1 MGVETPGSQSS
12 LHRANLE
19 RVVRAVRMAGSLT
32 QAEIARSTG
41 LSAATVSNIVR
52 ELKDG
57 GTVEVTPTSAGG
69 RRARSVSLSGDA
81 GIVVGVDFGHTHLR
95 VAIGNLAHQVLA
107 EEAEPLDVDASASQ
121 GLDRAEQL
129 VSRLITASGLS
140 QDKVVGV
147 GLGVPAPIDV
157 ETGTLGSTAI
167 LPGWAGTNP
176 RDDLAQRLGVP
187 VHVDNDA
194 NLGALGE
201 LVWGSGRGVADLAY
215 IKVADGVGAGLVIS
229 GKIYRGPGGTAGEI
243 GHITLDESG
252 PVCRCG
258 NRGCLETFTAARY
271 VLPLLQSSHGA
282 DLTVERGQLAPA
294 RATPASR
301 PSPESAPPTKASSSG
316 SGKSVQV
323 TRPHDAQGL
332 GIATVYQDLALCD
345 NIDVVGNLFLGR
357 EILRAGV
364 LDEVEMERRSRELL
378 QTLSIRIPSVRIP
391 IASLSGGQRQTV
403 AIARSMLG
411 EPKLVILDEP
421 TAALGVEQTAQVLDL
436 VERLRDRG
444 LAVILISHNMAD
456 VKAVADRVAVLR
468 LGRNNGIFDVKTT
481 SQEEIISAITGA
493 TDNAVT
499 RAQGA

>member
-1 MGVETPGSQSS
+1 MCVETPGSQSS

-52 ELKDG
+52 ELKDS

-95 VAIGNLAHQVLA
+95 VAVGNLAHQVLA
-107 EEAEPLDVDASASQ
+107 EEAEPLDVDASSAQ

-129 VSRLITASGLS
+129 VSRLIAGTGLS

-176 RDDLAQRLGVP
+176 REDLAQRLGVP

-229 GKIYRGPGGTAGEI
+229 GQIYRGPGGTAGEI

-258 NRGCLETFTAARY
+258 NRGCLETFAAARY
-271 VLPLLQSSHGA
+271 VLPLLHSAHGA
-282 DLTVERGQLAPA
+282 DLTIERMVQLARDGDPGCRRVIA
-294 RATPASR
+294 DVGRHI
-301 PSPESAPPTKASSSG
+301 G
-316 SGKSVQV
+316 SGVANLCNLINPSRMV
-323 TRPHDAQGL
+323 L
-332 GIATVYQDLALCD
+332 GGHLAEAGEL
-345 NIDVVGNLFLGR
+345 VLGP
-357 EILRAGV
+357 
-364 LDEVEMERRSRELL
+364 D
-378 QTLSIRIPSVRIP
+378 P
-391 IASLSGGQRQTV
+391 
-403 AIARSMLG
+403 
-411 EPKLVILDEP
+411 
-421 TAALGVEQTAQVLDL
+421 
-436 VERLRDRG
+436 
-444 LAVILISHNMAD
+444 
-456 VKAVADRVAVLR
+456 R
-468 LGRNNGIFDVKTT
+468 LGRAVRHP
-481 SQEEIISAITGA
+481 ERRPSAGRDARGA
-493 TDNAVT
+493 RRPGRGAGRPRAGAERDGRLDAAGGRAVGGHPGARLSHEPAVQRRR
-499 RAQGA
+499 RAPPYAWRRAPPYARRRAPPSPYAGPP

>member
-95 VAIGNLAHQVLA
+95 VAVGNLAHQVLA
-107 EEAEPLDVDASASQ
+107 EEAEPLDVDASSAQ

-129 VSRLITASGLS
+129 VSRLIAGTGLS

-229 GKIYRGPGGTAGEI
+229 GQIYRGPGGTAGEI

-258 NRGCLETFTAARY
+258 NRGCLETFAAARY
-271 VLPLLQSSHGA
+271 VLPLLHSAHGA
-282 DLTVERGQLAPA
+282 DLTIERMVQLARDGDPGCRRVIADVGRHIGSGVANLCNLINPSRMVLGGHLAEAGELVLGPIRESVA
-294 RATPASR
+294 RYAIPSAARQLAVMPGALGGRAEVLGALALVLSEMGDSTLLEGALSAGTPA
-301 PSPESAPPTKASSSG
+301 
-316 SGKSVQV
+316 
-323 TRPHDAQGL
+323 
-332 GIATVYQDLALCD
+332 LA
-345 NIDVVGNLFLGR
+345 
-357 EILRAGV
+357 
-364 LDEVEMERRSRELL
+364 
-378 QTLSIRIPSVRIP
+378 
-391 IASLSGGQRQTV
+391 
-403 AIARSMLG
+403 
-411 EPKLVILDEP
+411 
-421 TAALGVEQTAQVLDL
+421 
-436 VERLRDRG
+436 
-444 LAVILISHNMAD
+444 
-456 VKAVADRVAVLR
+456 
-468 LGRNNGIFDVKTT
+468 
-481 SQEEIISAITGA
+481 
-493 TDNAVT
+493 
-499 RAQGA
+499 

>member
-1 MGVETPGSQSS
+1 METPGSQSS

-95 VAIGNLAHQVLA
+95 VAVGNLAHQVLA
-107 EEAEPLDVDASASQ
+107 EEAEPLDVDASSAQ

-129 VSRLITASGLS
+129 VSRLIAGTGLS

-229 GKIYRGPGGTAGEI
+229 GQIYRGPGGTAGEI

-258 NRGCLETFTAARY
+258 NRGCLETFAAARY
-271 VLPLLQSSHGA
+271 ILPLLRSSHGA
-282 DLTVERGQLAPA
+282 DLTIERMVQLARDGDPGCRRVIADVGRHIGSGVANLCNLINPSRMVLGGHLAEAGELVLGPIRESVA
-294 RATPASR
+294 RYAIPSAARQLAVMPGALGGRAEVLGALALVLSEMGDSTLLEGALSAGTPA
-301 PSPESAPPTKASSSG
+301 
-316 SGKSVQV
+316 
-323 TRPHDAQGL
+323 
-332 GIATVYQDLALCD
+332 LA
-345 NIDVVGNLFLGR
+345 
-357 EILRAGV
+357 
-364 LDEVEMERRSRELL
+364 
-378 QTLSIRIPSVRIP
+378 
-391 IASLSGGQRQTV
+391 
-403 AIARSMLG
+403 
-411 EPKLVILDEP
+411 
-421 TAALGVEQTAQVLDL
+421 
-436 VERLRDRG
+436 
-444 LAVILISHNMAD
+444 
-456 VKAVADRVAVLR
+456 
-468 LGRNNGIFDVKTT
+468 
-481 SQEEIISAITGA
+481 
-493 TDNAVT
+493 
-499 RAQGA
+499 